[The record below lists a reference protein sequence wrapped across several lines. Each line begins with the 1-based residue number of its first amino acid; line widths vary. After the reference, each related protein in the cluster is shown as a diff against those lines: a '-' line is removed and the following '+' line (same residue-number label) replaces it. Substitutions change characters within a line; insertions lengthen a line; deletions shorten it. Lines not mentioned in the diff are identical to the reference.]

1 METFTLLF
9 FVLMLLAAALIVT
22 QTIRRDLKE
31 RERLESEMRRE
42 TKHARH
48 PATQRAFPSTSL
60 QPHAHKS
67 PRAPSEVQ
75 NI

>member
-31 RERLESEMRRE
+31 RERAESEIRRE
-42 TKHARH
+42 TKHVRRD
-48 PATQRAFPSTSL
+48 ATHRAFPSQSL

-67 PRAPSEVQ
+67 HQRPL
-75 NI
+75 